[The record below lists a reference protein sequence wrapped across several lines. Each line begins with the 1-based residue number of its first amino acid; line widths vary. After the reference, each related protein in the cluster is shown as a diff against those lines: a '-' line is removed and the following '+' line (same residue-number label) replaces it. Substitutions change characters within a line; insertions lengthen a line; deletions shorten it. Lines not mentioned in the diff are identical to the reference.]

1 MKDIVLITNYW
12 HFECEKAS
20 SRYYTLA
27 KMLVEQNVELEVI
40 TSDFYHATKSYR
52 EYNKEFLES
61 HPYKISLIHEGG
73 YSKNIS
79 IRRIISHKEF
89 AKNVMRYLKKRKKPD
104 VIYCV
109 VPSLDVAYL
118 VTQYANKNGI
128 RVIVDIQDLWPEAY
142 RMAIDIPVVSD
153 ILFFPMQY
161 KANKIYAAA
170 DQIVA
175 VSDTYVKRGLAVNK
189 KCHQGV
195 SAYLGIELEKFD
207 ELVKLSKDVAKPK
220 NEIWVAY
227 IGTLGHSYVIPT
239 IIEALKVVKIKKDI
253 CVKFVVMGNGPLKEE
268 FKRVAEESGIYFE
281 FTGTLPYAEMVGVL
295 AQCDI
300 AVNPIK
306 SNSAASIINKVGDY
320 AAAGLPVINTQESEE
335 YIGILKKYEAG
346 FNCKNN
352 NIQDIA
358 EKIIL
363 LCRDKELRENM
374 GMNSRKLAEE
384 KFDRKTSYLPL
395 VEVICKN
402 EERK

>member
-12 HFECEKAS
+12 HFESEKAS

-27 KMLVEQNVELEVI
+27 NMLVEQNLEVEVI
-40 TSDFYHATKSYR
+40 TSDFYHATKSHRKYD
-52 EYNKEFLES
+52 EEFLES
-61 HPYKISLIHEGG
+61 YPYKISLIHEGG

-79 IRRIISHKEF
+79 IRRIISHREF

-109 VPSLDVAYL
+109 VPSLDVAYS
-118 VTQYANKNGI
+118 VTQYANKNKI

-142 RMAIDIPVVSD
+142 RMAIDIPIVSD
-153 ILFFPMQY
+153 ILFLPMQY

-175 VSDTYVKRGLAVNK
+175 VSNTYVKRGLEVNK
-189 KCHQGV
+189 KCHTGV

-207 ELVKLSKDVAKPK
+207 ELINLSKSIAKPE
-220 NEIWVAY
+220 NEIWIAY

-239 IIEALKVVKIKKDI
+239 IIEALKVVKTKKDI
-253 CVKFVVMGNGPLKEE
+253 CAKFVVMGNGPLKEE
-268 FKRVAEESGIYFE
+268 FERVAEESEIYFE
-281 FTGTLPYAEMVGVL
+281 FTGTLSYAEMVGVL

-300 AVNPIK
+300 AVNPIR

-335 YIGILKKYEAG
+335 YIQILNEYEAG
-346 FNCKNN
+346 FNCKNS
-352 NIQDIA
+352 NIEDIA
-358 EKIIL
+358 EKIML
-363 LCRDKELRENM
+363 LCKDRGLREYM
-374 GMNSRKLAEE
+374 GNNSRKLAEE
-384 KFDRKTSYLPL
+384 KFDRKHTY
-395 VEVICKN
+395 IN
-402 EERK
+402 IINTIMND